1 MQELSEVTP
10 GPQIGEILHQIGYR
24 PDLEADGEASLC
36 AYIVPSGDLNV
47 SALRDHLRK
56 SLPEYMV
63 PSVFVKL
70 DRLPMTVNGKVDKNN
85 LPEPARDLLAE
96 PQSFKPPETYTETV
110 LAELW
115 KTLLSQPRIG
125 VNDDF
130 FALGGHSLLAT
141 QLVSRIRQTFRIELP
156 LRQLFETS
164 TLRELSQAIDMAR
177 DQGLPQEDPDAIE
190 ALPRDED
197 WVAI

>member
-1 MQELSEVTP
+1 
-10 GPQIGEILHQIGYR
+10 
-24 PDLEADGEASLC
+24 
-36 AYIVPSGDLNV
+36 
-47 SALRDHLRK
+47 
-56 SLPEYMV
+56 MV